1 MKKWTWII
9 VIAIAAIFVVPMV
22 VYAFDYTN
30 EYEVDVSFTIS
41 SSALGTVDITNV
53 ETEATAMGYMTF
65 WDTLRGHS
73 SSQGELYLVYVEIA
87 QDGSDYLVTEAQL
100 NGVAVGESDEMSFK
114 LFEVKPGDSTLRIY
128 VHSKLTDSIVFDQSY
143 DVLIG

>member
-1 MKKWTWII
+1 MIGVVA
-9 VIAIAAIFVVPMV
+9 VIALPML

-53 ETEATAMGYMTF
+53 ETDATEMGYFTF

-87 QDGSDYLVTEAQL
+87 QDGSDYAVTEAQL
-100 NGVAVGESDEMSFK
+100 NGVAVGETEEMSMK